1 MPFEEEVGSHLSL
14 EDMQQAVVH
23 KKIRP
28 KFRADWFHHNVRSY
42 LFCHPLWIQDIAS
55 VHCSPKHT
63 LGLAKNLVDS
73 QFLFSFF
80 FLTVSFPKL
89 GKSKSR
95 QKFQVLFY
103 YKNLNKI
110 ISEGTARELSFEEWH
125 HWISWIEARDQD
137 SYHSRAGNDRSTAV
151 VVQSSG
157 SAKTLVE
164 NQFSLFFF

>member
-1 MPFEEEVGSHLSL
+1 MPEL
-14 EDMQQAVVH
+14 
-23 KKIRP
+23 
-28 KFRADWFHHNVRSY
+28 
-42 LFCHPLWIQDIAS
+42 QDIAS
-55 VHCSPKHT
+55 VLCCPKHT
-63 LGLAKNLVDS
+63 EGLAKNLVDG

-95 QKFQVLFY
+95 QTFQVLFY
-103 YKNLNKI
+103 CKNLNNV

-125 HWISWIEARDQD
+125 HWISWTEARDQD

-157 SAKTLVE
+157 SAKTLVK